1 MPAGRPSKYNDEILE
16 KSTAYIE
23 NYKEYGDMIPSIAG
37 LARFLKVSRETIHAW
52 DREEGKEEFS
62 DIIRDLLAEQDRVLQ
77 NGGLSGDFNSTI
89 SKLLM
94 SKHGHIEEK
103 NLDVTTNGE
112 SLNDWHLHVKA
123 PD

>member
-23 NYKEYGDMIPSIAG
+23 YYKEYGDMIPSIAG

-77 NGGLSGDFNSTI
+77 NGARS
-89 SKLLM
+89 
-94 SKHGHIEEK
+94 
-103 NLDVTTNGE
+103 
-112 SLNDWHLHVKA
+112 
-123 PD
+123 